1 MTIPTPYYERNGI
14 TIYHGDC
21 REVLPELPQVSL
33 AIAVLQE
40 PLGQMRKLV
49 VALVPNGSQVQLLS
63 WSDLIRRCVNSCKCL
78 NATTTPQYA
87 QPPPHPFCHIT
98 ISSGCRG
105 TDKILPTDTLVCMPS
120 TDRQLL
126 PKLQS
131 AKPTKERWMAERC
144 GNLYMDTA

>member
-49 VALVPNGSQVQLLS
+49 VALVPSGGQVQLLS

-78 NATTTPQYA
+78 NATTNPQYA
-87 QPPPHPFCHIT
+87 QPLTIPPPFEGVWLEIGRDVESPVFDAKSLRLRRT
-98 ISSGCRG
+98 IPMG
-105 TDKILPTDTLVCMPS
+105 T
-120 TDRQLL
+120 R
-126 PKLQS
+126 
-131 AKPTKERWMAERC
+131 
-144 GNLYMDTA
+144 